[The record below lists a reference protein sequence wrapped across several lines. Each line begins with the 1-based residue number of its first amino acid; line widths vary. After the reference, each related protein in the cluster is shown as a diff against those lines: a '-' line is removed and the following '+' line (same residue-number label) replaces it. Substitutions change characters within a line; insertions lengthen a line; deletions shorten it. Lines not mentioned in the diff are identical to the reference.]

1 MKCLCQDPAQDAA
14 PLIQS
19 THTHTDMWSPP
30 TNPRISGQPA
40 VLPETL
46 TMIHE
51 HRETHSKHTLK
62 ISLISARIIC
72 LVVPESG
79 VACCCI
85 AQTSFPVFVRL
96 SVVCC
101 CGIFRGLGPSRVS
114 GVCFGESTYK

>member
-1 MKCLCQDPAQDAA
+1 MFKKLNVCAKILPRMQRLLSKA
-14 PLIQS
+14 
-19 THTHTDMWSPP
+19 HTLTQ
-30 TNPRISGQPA
+30 TVGQPA
-40 VLPETL
+40 VLPEPL